1 MYEVSVLMMRTKKF
15 EVFAA
20 VCIFLIFFEALC
32 NAEESPGVCP
42 PRVTHSRDFLLSLR
56 TSQVGTIPSN
66 IPVELCKPRP
76 KTKHRKRGRR
86 GGTRRRLKTLRLDDR
101 RKLPPLPSV
110 LLSNVQSIRNK
121 IDELETYAKFK
132 SEIKNTCLLAFTET
146 WLSELDQD
154 SE

>member
-1 MYEVSVLMMRTKKF
+1 MYEASVLMMWTKKF

-20 VCIFLIFFEALC
+20 VCIFLIFCEASS
-32 NAEESPGVCP
+32 NAEQSPGVC

-56 TSQVGTIPSN
+56 TSSVGTIPPN
-66 IPVELCKPRP
+66 IPVELCKPRQ
-76 KTKHRKRGRR
+76 KTKQRKRGRR
-86 GGTRRRLKTLRLDDR
+86 GGTHRRLKTLRMDDR
-101 RKLPPLPSV
+101 RKLPPFPFV

-121 IDELETYAKFK
+121 IDETYAKFK